1 MIFLSQFG
9 MCTCLLVLV
18 IVSPLSGKP
27 LIKYIMTRTNR
38 NIKIQLYSKMISVPT
53 KATTTAADLPTDR
66 YTAPVSGKIV
76 VSFARNS
83 NVSPGLGD
91 AANLFVNDVNK
102 CNVASEGQWKMLSV
116 DVNAGDTVCGTNG
129 VYSTWGKFF
138 LVSHT
143 PIPEE

>member
-1 MIFLSQFG
+1 

-38 NIKIQLYSKMISVPT
+38 NIKIQLYSAMITVPT
-53 KATTTAADLPTDR
+53 EASRTADVLPTDR
-66 YTAPVSGKIV
+66 YTAPVAGKIV
-76 VSFARNS
+76 VSFARS
-83 NVSPGLGD
+83 SSTSPGTGD
-91 AANLFVNDVNK
+91 LAILFVNDVSK
-102 CNVASEGQWKMLSV
+102 CRVESEGQWKMLSV
-116 DVNAGDTVCGTNG
+116 DVNAGDTVCATSG
-129 VYSTWGKFF
+129 VYYKWGKFF